1 MCRALAECPSG
12 ERPPPYRNRGWAETL
27 LLLHHM
33 IDDGRNLVPPA
44 VAADPAQRFGLLLH
58 DGRPRVAV
66 LEDPMA
72 EAHDALFACQGHPHP
87 SLRPLGLSI
96 PRNISATASSA
107 PPLKRSASMGDALPR
122 SLSSLHPPTCHA
134 ARSSSPKS

>member
-72 EAHDALFACQGHPHP
+72 EAHDALFVCQRFPHP
-87 SLRPLGLSI
+87 SLRPLAALDPEKHLCDGLIGAPTQAIREHGRCPPAPALSPPFTP
-96 PRNISATASSA
+96 PRVTR
-107 PPLKRSASMGDALPR
+107 L
-122 SLSSLHPPTCHA
+122 
-134 ARSSSPKS
+134 ARTRR

>member
-72 EAHDALFACQGHPHP
+72 EGHDALLACQGHPHP

-96 PRNISATASSA
+96 PRNISATAHRRPHSSDPRA
-107 PPLKRSASMGDALPR
+107 WASPSR
-122 SLSSLHPPTCHA
+122 SLSSLHPPHVS
-134 ARSSSPKS
+134 RGSL